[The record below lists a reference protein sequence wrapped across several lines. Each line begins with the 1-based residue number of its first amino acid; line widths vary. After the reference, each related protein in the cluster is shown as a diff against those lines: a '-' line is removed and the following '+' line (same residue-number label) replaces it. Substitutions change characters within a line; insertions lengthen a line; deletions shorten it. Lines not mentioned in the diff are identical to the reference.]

1 MPKTSI
7 FRKISKIA
15 DLNVEIWKFNKII
28 SRNSSNIEAL
38 KELGAIYHYIHED
51 RIAIRIYEKILQID
65 PKDSDVRAYL
75 GYLYYE
81 IGNMQKSVEELNS
94 SLDLNPKN
102 SFGYFLLGN
111 SYSRLGLVKEAVRS
125 YDMALLLGLDVYRAH
140 MDFASKF
147 EDMNRKH
154 RALLEYKS
162 AYEVGP
168 KSRNLMLKIR
178 ELELNAMPTKIRI

>member
-1 MPKTSI
+1 MT
-7 FRKISKIA
+7 
-15 DLNVEIWKFNKII
+15 DLNIEIWKLNKII
-28 SRNSSNIEAL
+28 SRNPSNLEAL
-38 KELGAIYHYIHED
+38 KELGAIYHYLHED
-51 RIAIRIYEKILQID
+51 RIAIRIYEKILELD
-65 PKDSDVRAYL
+65 PKDSDTRAYL

-81 IGNMQKSVEELNS
+81 VGNMQKSVKELNT
-94 SLDLNPKN
+94 SLDQNPKK
-102 SFGYFLLGN
+102 SFVYFLLGN

-154 RALLEYKS
+154 KALREYRS

-168 KSRNLMLKIR
+168 KSRSLMMKIR
-178 ELELNAMPTKIRI
+178 DLEMSAVPAKVYV